1 MIILALFENS
11 LLVLDFVS
19 KFSTAFERELE
30 LSMHVLSEQ
39 ARFLLLLLS
48 STQMFPVSLI
58 TLKRRGNQCQ
68 K

>member
-39 ARFLLLLLS
+39 ARFLLLLS

-58 TLKRRGNQCQ
+58 TL
-68 K
+68 